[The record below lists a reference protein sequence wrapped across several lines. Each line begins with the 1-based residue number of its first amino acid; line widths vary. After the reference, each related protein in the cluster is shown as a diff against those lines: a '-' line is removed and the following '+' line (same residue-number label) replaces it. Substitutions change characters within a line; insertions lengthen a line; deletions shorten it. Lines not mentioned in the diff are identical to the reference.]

1 MPTFLNCN
9 HVTKIYAGGH
19 GRDVKA
25 LDDVSLD
32 IEEHEIVALIGPSG
46 CGKSTLLRII
56 AELDRGYEGQVTWAE
71 PPQSGRDIG
80 YVFQSPALLP
90 WRTVSRNV
98 GLGLEG
104 MHKSKDEIRS
114 RVNELLA
121 MVGLDE
127 FAESFPSQLSGG
139 MQQRVAIVR
148 ALAYDPKI
156 LLMDEPFG
164 ALDAIT
170 RDRLQDDLLAIW
182 ARTHKTIVFVTH
194 SVEEAAY
201 LADKVVVMSPRPGR
215 IKSIHSVP
223 LPREREAGMRTLPEF
238 AAFTGQLRSELE

>member
-1 MPTFLNCN
+1 MSRFLSCEHVSKTFSGS
-9 HVTKIYAGGH
+9 GG
-19 GRDVKA
+19 REVKA
-25 LDDVSLD
+25 LDDVSLE
-32 IEEHEIVALIGPSG
+32 INEGEIVALIGPSG
-46 CGKSTLLRII
+46 CGKSTLLRLI
-56 AELDRGYEGQVTWAE
+56 AELDRDYVGKVSWAE
-71 PPQSGRDIG
+71 PLQSGRDIG

-98 GLGLEG
+98 ALGLEG
-104 MHKSKDEIRS
+104 LQLPRDQIRE
-114 RVNELLA
+114 RVADLLQ
-121 MVGLDE
+121 MVGLQD
-127 FAESFPSQLSGG
+127 FADAYPSQLSGG

-170 RDRLQDDLLAIW
+170 RDRLQDDLLEIW

-201 LADKVVVMSPRPGR
+201 LADSVIVMSPRPGR
-215 IKSIHSVP
+215 IKSKHTVP
-223 LPREREAGMRTLPEF
+223 LPRERESSMRTLPEF
-238 AAFTGQLRSELE
+238 AAFAGKLRSELE